1 MVELHPHKYP
11 TIHMYV
17 ILDRVPP
24 NLKIKINTS
33 VDLVVPMVFLVT
45 VQNVIKSHVY
55 LGAYSWTFSHGIHTS
70 RY

>member
-24 NLKIKINTS
+24 NLKININTS

-45 VQNVIKSHVY
+45 VQILHLIKSHVY
-55 LGAYSWTFSHGIHTS
+55 LGA
-70 RY
+70 